1 MKKIYIIFTISFS
14 FLNTYGQDFQ
24 SFKRIE
30 NNFTWIVPLDL
41 EREFEA
47 LQQEVWEKGFDLG
60 IACVTR
66 VRKGNTRWD
75 EEVEFFKAKGLLDT
89 NASVPDTLTYWLESR
104 VCLTSKEGVIQP
116 YPKEWLEAIPDTLTK
131 RLQKRG
137 EELYSKV
144 KNKNYFDVYALV
156 KNTGEVLSVYFRVD
170 SALLDVV
177 QEKELQLIYDAA
189 INQPFHPD
197 CFDFNRPDGK
207 LFMDTMDKYPEADS
221 RVNREKRD
229 SINKIRYKMLAN
241 AYDQKIPCVYGVLHF
256 FSLKKG
262 I

>member
-60 IACVTR
+60 IAYVTR

-104 VCLTSKEGVIQP
+104 VCLTSKE
-116 YPKEWLEAIPDTLTK
+116 
-131 RLQKRG
+131 
-137 EELYSKV
+137 S
-144 KNKNYFDVYALV
+144 N
-156 KNTGEVLSVYFRVD
+156 
-170 SALLDVV
+170 
-177 QEKELQLIYDAA
+177 LI
-189 INQPFHPD
+189 
-197 CFDFNRPDGK
+197 
-207 LFMDTMDKYPEADS
+207 
-221 RVNREKRD
+221 
-229 SINKIRYKMLAN
+229 
-241 AYDQKIPCVYGVLHF
+241 
-256 FSLKKG
+256 LKSGWKQYL
-262 I
+262 IH

>member
-60 IACVTR
+60 IAYVTR

-89 NASVPDTLTYWLESR
+89 NASVPDTLTYW
-104 VCLTSKEGVIQP
+104 
-116 YPKEWLEAIPDTLTK
+116 W
-131 RLQKRG
+131 
-137 EELYSKV
+137 
-144 KNKNYFDVYALV
+144 
-156 KNTGEVLSVYFRVD
+156 
-170 SALLDVV
+170 
-177 QEKELQLIYDAA
+177 
-189 INQPFHPD
+189 
-197 CFDFNRPDGK
+197 
-207 LFMDTMDKYPEADS
+207 
-221 RVNREKRD
+221 NREF
-229 SINKIRYKMLAN
+229 
-241 AYDQKIPCVYGVLHF
+241 VLQV
-256 FSLKKG
+256 KKV
-262 I
+262 